1 VSAGPAES
9 SQPRALDEL
18 YRVSQV
24 VLSVTRQMSV
34 RDVLQVIVR
43 SARSL
48 AGARYAALGVPDR
61 RGSFGE
67 FLVDGVSDSQ
77 WRAIG
82 PLPRQHG
89 MLGVLL
95 REGKPERLDDIRADP
110 RFEGWPSAH
119 PELSGFLGVPVKDG
133 DKVLAI
139 IFVANADRG
148 GGFTAR
154 DEELLSLFAA
164 HAAIA
169 LTNARLAERDREL
182 YVLQER
188 SRLARDLHDAVSQKL
203 FSLRA
208 RARAAAVLA
217 TRDQARAAAEM
228 EAVAQLG
235 AEAHA
240 ELRAVIDG
248 LAPPDLGEAGLAE
261 SLRRYAVLAG
271 RAHGVDVRFTAADL
285 PVLAEHQDAALYR
298 VAQEAL
304 HNALRHSGA
313 AHIGVTLS
321 RRPRRVVL
329 EVADDGTGFVP
340 DSLGARGGLGL
351 ASMRERAASAGG
363 TLTVRSA
370 PGAGTTI
377 RLSVPLC
384 HPAGAGERTGRTAG
398 EPARAAAGE
407 PARATPGE
415 PAGEPVG
422 PAAAKP
428 AAATGEAAA
437 ATREAAGA

>member
-1 VSAGPAES
+1 VTADPAPALDE
-9 SQPRALDEL
+9 PAPGGLDEL

-24 VLSVTRQMSV
+24 VLSVTRQMPV

-48 AGARYAALGVPDR
+48 VGARYAALGVPDAH
-61 RGSFGE
+61 GSFAE
-67 FLVDGVSDSQ
+67 FVVDGVSDRQ

-95 REGKPERLDDIRADP
+95 REARPERLADIRDDP
-110 RFEGWPSAH
+110 RFEGGWPPAH
-119 PELSGFLGVPVKDG
+119 PDLSGFLGVPVKDG
-133 DKVLAI
+133 GQVLAI
-139 IFVANADRG
+139 IFAANKVVPAPDAG
-148 GGFTAR
+148 TQFTAR

-169 LTNARLAERDREL
+169 LTNARLSERSREL
-182 YVLQER
+182 SVLTER
-188 SRLARDLHDAVSQKL
+188 ARLARDLHDAVSQKL

-217 TRDQARAAAEM
+217 GRDPARAAAEM

-248 LAPPDLGEAGLAE
+248 LAPPGLGEAGLAE

-271 RAHGVDVRFTAADL
+271 RAHGVAVEFAAAEL
-285 PVLAEHQDAALYR
+285 PPLDEQQEAALYR

-304 HNALRHSGA
+304 HNALRHAGA
-313 AHIGVTLS
+313 GRITVALS
-321 RRPRRVVL
+321 RSPRRVIL
-329 EVADDGTGFVP
+329 EVTDDGAGFVP
-340 DSLGARGGLGL
+340 GAPEGLGF
-351 ASMRERAASAGG
+351 ASMRGRADAVGG
-363 TLTVRSA
+363 TLTIRAA
-370 PGAGTTI
+370 PGAGTTV
-377 RLSVPLC
+377 RLAMPLRR
-384 HPAGAGERTGRTAG
+384 HPVPAGVSRG
-398 EPARAAAGE
+398 
-407 PARATPGE
+407 
-415 PAGEPVG
+415 
-422 PAAAKP
+422 
-428 AAATGEAAA
+428 
-437 ATREAAGA
+437 

>member
-1 VSAGPAES
+1 VNGGAAGGS
-9 SQPRALDEL
+9 GPRGLEEL

-48 AGARYAALGVPDR
+48 AGARYAALGVPGP
-61 RGSFGE
+61 RGSFAE
-67 FLVDGVSDSQ
+67 FIVDGISDRQ
-77 WRAIG
+77 WREIG

-95 REGKPERLDDIRADP
+95 REARPVRLTDIRADP
-110 RFEGWPSAH
+110 RFEGWPAAH
-119 PELSGFLGVPVKDG
+119 PEMSGFLGVPVRDG
-133 DKVLAI
+133 EDVLAI
-139 IFVANADRG
+139 IFVANKTGTGAG
-148 GGFTAR
+148 AGAGAGTGAGAGGFTVR

-169 LTNARLAERDREL
+169 LTNARLAERNREL

-208 RARAAAVLA
+208 RARAAVVLA
-217 TRDQARAAAEM
+217 TRDAGRAAEEM
-228 EAVAQLG
+228 EAVAELG

-261 SLRRYAVLAG
+261 SLRRYAALAA
-271 RAHGVDVRFTAADL
+271 RAHGVPVRFTAAEL
-285 PVLAEHQDAALYR
+285 PGLGEPQDAALYR

-313 AHIGVTLS
+313 AEIRVTLS
-321 RRPRRVVL
+321 RSSRRVIL
-329 EVADDGTGFVP
+329 EVADDGHGFAP
-340 DSLGARGGLGL
+340 DAPDAPGGLGL
-351 ASMRERAASAGG
+351 ASMRGRAAAAGG
-363 TLTVRSA
+363 TLTIRSA
-370 PGAGTTI
+370 PGSGTTV
-377 RLSVPLC
+377 RLSVPL
-384 HPAGAGERTGRTAG
+384 PVAGEF
-398 EPARAAAGE
+398 P
-407 PARATPGE
+407 
-415 PAGEPVG
+415 
-422 PAAAKP
+422 
-428 AAATGEAAA
+428 
-437 ATREAAGA
+437 EAAGG

>member
-1 VSAGPAES
+1 VGAEPATGDGT
-9 SQPRALDEL
+9 RGLDEL

-24 VLSVTRQMSV
+24 VLSVNRQMCV

-48 AGARYAALGVPDR
+48 VGARYAALGVPGPN
-61 RGSFGE
+61 GSFAE
-67 FLVDGVSDSQ
+67 FIVDGVSDRER
-77 WRAIG
+77 RAIG

-95 REGKPERLDDIRADP
+95 REAGPLRLADIRTDP
-110 RFEGWPSAH
+110 RFEGWPPAH
-119 PELSGFLGVPVKDG
+119 PEMSGFLGVPVKDG
-133 DKVLAI
+133 EQVLAI
-139 IFVANADRG
+139 IFVANRAG
-148 GGFTAR
+148 PGSAEFTAR
-154 DEELLSLFAA
+154 DQELLSLFAA

-169 LTNARLAERDREL
+169 LTNARLSERNREL
-182 YVLQER
+182 SVLEER

-217 TRDQARAAAEM
+217 VRDAGRAAAEM
-228 EAVAQLG
+228 EAVAALG
-235 AEAHA
+235 AEAQA

-271 RAHGVDVRFTAADL
+271 RAHGVAVRFTAAEL
-285 PVLAEHQDAALYR
+285 PALGEDQDAALYR

-313 AHIGVTLS
+313 TRIGVTLS
-321 RRPRRVVL
+321 RTPRRVIL
-329 EVADDGTGFVP
+329 EVADDGSGFAP
-340 DSLGARGGLGL
+340 GAPGGLGF
-351 ASMRERAASAGG
+351 ASMHGRAASAGG
-363 TLTVRSA
+363 RLTIRSA

-377 RLSVPLC
+377 KLAVPLRPQAARPAGDPAR
-384 HPAGAGERTGRTAG
+384 PAGA
-398 EPARAAAGE
+398 ARA
-407 PARATPGE
+407 
-415 PAGEPVG
+415 
-422 PAAAKP
+422 
-428 AAATGEAAA
+428 
-437 ATREAAGA
+437 

>member
-1 VSAGPAES
+1 MTAEPAPLAPCAGPGEAGV
-9 SQPRALDEL
+9 PGGLGEL

-34 RDVLQVIVR
+34 RDVLQVIVQ

-48 AGARYAALGVPDR
+48 VGARYAALGVPDAH
-61 RGSFGE
+61 GSFGE
-67 FLVDGVSDSQ
+67 FVVDGISDRQ

-95 REGKPERLDDIRADP
+95 RDARPERLADIRTDP
-110 RFEGWPSAH
+110 RFEGGWPSAH

-133 DKVLAI
+133 GEVLAI
-139 IFVANADRG
+139 IFAANKVVPEAGPG
-148 GGFTAR
+148 GGGTQFTAR

-169 LTNARLAERDREL
+169 LTNARLSERSREL
-182 YVLQER
+182 SVLEER

-217 TRDQARAAAEM
+217 GRDPARAAAEM

-235 AEAHA
+235 AEAQA

-248 LAPPDLGEAGLAE
+248 LAPPELGEAGLAE

-271 RAHGVDVRFTAADL
+271 RAHGVAVGFGAAEL
-285 PVLAEHQDAALYR
+285 PPLDEQAEAALYR

-304 HNALRHSGA
+304 HNALRHAGA
-313 AHIGVTLS
+313 GRITIALS
-321 RRPRRVVL
+321 RSPRRVIL
-329 EVADDGTGFVP
+329 EVTDDGGGFAP
-340 DSLGARGGLGL
+340 GAPEGLGF
-351 ASMRERAASAGG
+351 ASMRGRAGAAGG
-363 TLTVRSA
+363 TLTIRSA
-370 PGAGTTI
+370 PGAGTTV
-377 RLSVPLC
+377 RLAVPLRR
-384 HPAGAGERTGRTAG
+384 HPVLAGA
-398 EPARAAAGE
+398 ARG
-407 PARATPGE
+407 
-415 PAGEPVG
+415 
-422 PAAAKP
+422 
-428 AAATGEAAA
+428 
-437 ATREAAGA
+437 